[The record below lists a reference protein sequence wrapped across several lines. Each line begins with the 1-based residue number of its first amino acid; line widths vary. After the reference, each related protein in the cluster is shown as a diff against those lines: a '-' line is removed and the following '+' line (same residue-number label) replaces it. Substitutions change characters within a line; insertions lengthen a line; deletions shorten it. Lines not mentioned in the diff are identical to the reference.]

1 VTAGIRPA
9 DASSDEDQKK
19 LGEAFEKADTA
30 EVIRLLD
37 QVYGKKTFSL
47 RQLFRDEQRKITS
60 LILNES
66 LNSAA
71 ALYRTVF
78 EGQAPL
84 IRFLNGLDIPV
95 PNALKSAAEIALNN
109 QLEQSLERPD
119 LDVDSI
125 QGLLREAAAS
135 KITLD
140 STTLEYKVRKR
151 LEKDA
156 AEFAANPSE
165 SVLAER
171 VSKLLDL
178 ISSLPFPVVLWEAQ
192 NVCYHP
198 LVSAFQQNG
207 WHSPGADPA
216 AIKRYDDLNRL
227 AGQLRILLPE
237 GLVKN
242 AA

>member
-1 VTAGIRPA
+1 M
-9 DASSDEDQKK
+9 AS
-19 LGEAFEKADTA
+19 
-30 EVIRLLD
+30 
-37 QVYGKKTFSL
+37 KTFSL

-71 ALYRTVF
+71 AVYRTVF

-109 QLEQSLERPD
+109 QLEQYLERPD

-125 QGLLREAAAS
+125 HGLLREAAAS

-156 AEFAANPSE
+156 AEFAANPSDPA
-165 SVLAER
+165 LAER
-171 VSKLLDL
+171 VIKLLDL
-178 ISSLPFPVVLWEAQ
+178 IPALPFPVVLWEAQ
-192 NVCYHP
+192 NVCYRP
-198 LVSAFQQNG
+198 LVTAFQQNG
-207 WHSPGADPA
+207 WHSPGADPVA
-216 AIKRYDDLNRL
+216 SRRHDDLNRL
-227 AGQLRILLPE
+227 ASQLHILLPE
-237 GLVKN
+237 AVVEN